1 LRVTGGVI
9 SEGSMRGV
17 ENPLKTLIDRPN
29 LCLFLCRYCRV
40 NIDVKVRVGDGADG
54 FRGVVIGPFL

>member
-1 LRVTGGVI
+1 
-9 SEGSMRGV
+9 MRGV